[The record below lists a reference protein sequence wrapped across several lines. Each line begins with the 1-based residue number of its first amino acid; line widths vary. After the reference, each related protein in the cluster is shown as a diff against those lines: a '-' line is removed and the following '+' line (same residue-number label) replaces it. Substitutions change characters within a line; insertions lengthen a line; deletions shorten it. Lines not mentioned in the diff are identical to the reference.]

1 MEDFLRKARHTD
13 DLHKNPPDFRRLE
26 VKGTWSGNVDE
37 PVNLRISLEV
47 NKLPLVILVWV
58 LLLLLLERTL

>member
-1 MEDFLRKARHTD
+1 MKDFLRKARHTD

-47 NKLPLVILVWV
+47 NKLP
-58 LLLLLLERTL
+58 R